1 MKKSKFTER
10 QVIAILNEH
19 ARGKKAAVVCR
30 DHGISKPT
38 FYQWKSKYSGMDV
51 SQLKRVK
58 ELEALVAHY
67 KKVVTHL
74 ILDIEVLKD
83 LISKNDLRPT
93 DKRQAVAY
101 STQEH
106 SISIRRACKLLGTHS
121 SLILYRPKTKN
132 EVSLQ
137 RPSSLSTRVGE

>member
-19 ARGKKAAVVCR
+19 ARGKRATVVCR
-30 DHGISKPT
+30 DYGISKPT
-38 FYQWKSKYSGMDV
+38 FYQWKSRYSGMGIG
-51 SQLKRVK
+51 QLKRVK

-67 KKVVTHL
+67 KKIVTHL
-74 ILDIEVLKD
+74 VLDIEVLKD
-83 LISKNDLRPT
+83 LLSKKDLRPT

-121 SLILYRPKTKN
+121 SLILYRPKTKSP
-132 EVSLQ
+132 VS
-137 RPSSLSTRVGE
+137 VDA

>member
-1 MKKSKFTER
+1 MKKSRFTER

-19 ARGKKAAVVCR
+19 ARGKTVALICR

-38 FYQWKSKYSGMDV
+38 FYQWKSKYSGMGV

-58 ELEALVAHY
+58 ELEGQVAHY
-67 KKVVTHL
+67 KKVIAQLV
-74 ILDIEVLKD
+74 LDIEVLKD
-83 LISKNDLRPT
+83 LLSRNDLGPT

-106 SISIRRACKLLGTHS
+106 AISIRRACKLLGTHS
-121 SLILYRPKTKN
+121 SLILYRPKPKD
-132 EVSLQ
+132 EISLQ
-137 RPSSLSTRVGE
+137 RPNSLPNRVDA

>member
-1 MKKSKFTER
+1 
-10 QVIAILNEH
+10 
-19 ARGKKAAVVCR
+19 
-30 DHGISKPT
+30 
-38 FYQWKSKYSGMDV
+38 MDV

-67 KKVVTHL
+67 KKAVAHL

-93 DKRQAVAY
+93 DKRRAVAY
-101 STQEH
+101 STREH
-106 SISIRRACKLLGTHS
+106 AISIRRACKLLGTHS

-132 EVSLQ
+132 EISLQ
-137 RPSSLSTRVGE
+137 RSNSLSTRVDE